1 MAAPRRYVLSPAGNA
16 LVDSAFGSLLPGESS
31 AFKHRP
37 ALDQSEAA
45 LLLRLV
51 GSADIPAALLDK
63 LRRMAE
69 PS

>member
-16 LVDSAFGSLLPGESS
+16 LVDSAFGTLLPGESS
-31 AFKHRP
+31 PFKHRP

-45 LLLRLV
+45 LLLRLA
-51 GSADIPAALLDK
+51 SADIPPALVDK

-69 PS
+69 PN